1 MRHKFKLPEER
12 VAQARQYIE
21 AATRRVSPTES
32 VNVVSDPPDN
42 RILECAQAAGSEFT
56 ITGDQHL
63 LRLGKLGGVWIV
75 KPSEHLQYGEQEPG
89 IPR

>member
-12 VAQARQYIE
+12 VAQARRYIE
-21 AATRRVSPTES
+21 AATRRVSPTVT
-32 VNVVSDPPDN
+32 VNVLSDPPDN
-42 RILECAQAAGSEFT
+42 RILECAQAAGSEFI

-63 LRLGKLGGVWIV
+63 LRLGKLAGVWIV
-75 KPSEHLQYGEQEPG
+75 KASEYLQYGEEEPD